1 MNDKRLN
8 YVRTGADTQHMSSGE
23 RERENTHMAGTSS
36 HVTSATLGHMRA
48 SSVLNETFMSTK
60 KSLDK

>member
-8 YVRTGADTQHMSSGE
+8 YVRTGADTQLWG
-23 RERENTHMAGTSS
+23 ENTHMAGTSS

>member
-8 YVRTGADTQHMSSGE
+8 YVRTGADTHHMSSGE
-23 RERENTHMAGTSS
+23 EHPHGGTSS

-60 KSLDK
+60 KSLNK